1 MCRYPLSVPV
11 LHPTINRSTHSPR
24 SRPFNSAETKYIIFK
39 LSDDN
44 KEIVVEK
51 TSESSNYDEF
61 VAELPGESCRYAIY
75 DFEYEKG
82 NDGKRNKIV
91 FIAW

>member
-1 MCRYPLSVPV
+1 MFHFAHL
-11 LHPTINRSTHSPR
+11 
-24 SRPFNSAETKYIIFK
+24 AELKYIVFK

-51 TSESSNYDEF
+51 TSESGSYDDF
-61 VAELPGESCRYAIY
+61 VGDLPAESCRYAIY

-82 NDGKRNKIV
+82 EGKRNKIC
-91 FIAW
+91 FYAW

>member
-1 MCRYPLSVPV
+1 MTLTLAHKQLTLVRPLK
-11 LHPTINRSTHSPR
+11 TTHT
-24 SRPFNSAETKYIIFK
+24 ETKYIVFK

-51 TSESSNYDEF
+51 TSESGNYDEF
-61 VAELPGESCRYAIY
+61 VGDLPAESCRYAIY

-82 NDGKRNKIV
+82 EGKRNKIC
-91 FIAW
+91 FYAW